1 MLVKPSTENDF
12 IKAVLKLFKHLL
24 ALKVL
29 LLVVFKL
36 QSSIDLKNRNFR
48 SKSPKILLLLNYE
61 SKTHFLLSPKKVKTL
76 PPKGQNTILK
86 VAKSPGFWVHFR
98 STRYN
103 FDLSKV
109 GSFKLRPSFGVQ
121 SQVFSQGSKSGPFL
135 GYFHLRVQSR
145 AFF

>member
-24 ALKVL
+24 AFKVL

-61 SKTHFLLSPKKVKTL
+61 SKTHFLLSPKKVKTIFS
-76 PPKGQNTILK
+76 KQQK
-86 VAKSPGFWVHFR
+86 VQDFGSIFDLRGII
-98 STRYN
+98 
-103 FDLSKV
+103 DLSKV